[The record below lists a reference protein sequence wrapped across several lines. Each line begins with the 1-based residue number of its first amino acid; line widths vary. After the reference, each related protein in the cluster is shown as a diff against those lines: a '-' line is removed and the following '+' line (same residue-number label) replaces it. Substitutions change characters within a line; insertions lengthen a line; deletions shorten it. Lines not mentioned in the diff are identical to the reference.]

1 MGLPQIK
8 DPKDLFVHQLGEA
21 LNMERTVLT
30 MLKKNEQTATE
41 PQLKRLF
48 AHHRDETEGQIQNL
62 EQAFSS
68 LGVKPAGHTCH
79 AMEGMKKEAQDLVE
93 KSAPELVDG
102 VLAGGATH
110 VEHYEIATYEG
121 LITKADAMGADDVVA
136 LLQENLE
143 QEQHTL
149 NEVQTAA
156 EALSK
161 REAQQIV
168 R

>member
-1 MGLPQIK
+1 MPEIS
-8 DPKDLFVHQLGEA
+8 DARNLFVHQLGEA

-30 MLKKNEQTATE
+30 MLKKNEQAASE
-41 PQLKRLF
+41 PELKQLF
-48 AHHRDETEGQIQNL
+48 AHHRDETEGQIRNL

-68 LGVKPAGHTCH
+68 LGENAAGHICH
-79 AMEGMKKEAQDLVE
+79 AMDGMKKESQELLDKA
-93 KSAPELVDG
+93 APELADG

-121 LITKADAMGADDVVA
+121 LVSKAEAMGADDVAA

-149 NEVQTAA
+149 TEVQRVG
-156 EALSK
+156 ESLS
-161 REAQQIV
+161 RRTAQQIAHY
-168 R
+168 

>member
-1 MGLPQIK
+1 VPQIK
-8 DPKDLFVHQLGEA
+8 DPKELFVHQLGEA

-93 KSAPELVDG
+93 KSSPELVDG

-149 NEVQTAA
+149 NEVQSAA
-156 EALSK
+156 QTLSK
-161 REAQQIV
+161 REAQQV
-168 R
+168 TR

>member
-1 MGLPQIK
+1 MPEIK
-8 DPKDLFVHQLGEA
+8 DARGLFVHQLGEA
-21 LNMERTVLT
+21 LNMERTVLA
-30 MLKKNEQTATE
+30 MLKSNEQAASE
-41 PQLKRLF
+41 PQLKKLF
-48 AHHRDETEGQIQNL
+48 AHHRDETEGQIRNL

-79 AMEGMKKEAQDLVE
+79 AMDGMKKESKDLIE

-121 LITKADAMGADDVVA
+121 LVTRAEAMGADDVVA

-149 NEVQTAA
+149 NEVQGVGDT
-156 EALSK
+156 LSR

>member
-68 LGVKPAGHTCH
+68 LGVKPTGHTCH

-93 KSAPELVDG
+93 KSAPELIDG

-110 VEHYEIATYEG
+110 VEHYEIATYDG

-156 EALSK
+156 QALSK